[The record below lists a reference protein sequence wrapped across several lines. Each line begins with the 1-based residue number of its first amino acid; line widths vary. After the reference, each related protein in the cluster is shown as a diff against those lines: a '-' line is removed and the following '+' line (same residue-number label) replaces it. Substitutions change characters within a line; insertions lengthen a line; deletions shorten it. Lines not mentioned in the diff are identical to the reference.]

1 MLRKFLLVGLGGS
14 GGKTLRYVKQAL
26 GEWFRQ
32 VGWEGKMPQGWQFLH
47 IDTPPNQD
55 SPVIAGNPELLDA
68 DEYLSLNPPGV
79 EFETIVEVLKD
90 RGIDLRGWQVDPVIM
105 NIPIDMGA
113 GQFRSI
119 GRMLGLHQIN
129 EVKQHLNRKRAAI
142 MTAGA
147 AAQLRELT
155 EKIDEGMGG
164 AESPPPIV
172 IVVSSLAGGT
182 GAGILID
189 VCDVLRSDGERWL
202 DNSVGILYSAD
213 VFNELSFSA
222 AQGVQPNSAA
232 AYSEILHGYFG
243 GNGFNP
249 PGGGPIQQRSGPAFP
264 YLVGQSN
271 ARGVNFGDQIEIY
284 RFMGRCLAAVMSDPT
299 IQDHFATYMM
309 ANWQASAGQF
319 KQADPS
325 DPVSLLAEPP
335 SYVGAF
341 QALGF
346 AEVELGAKRLE
357 MYAERRLTRD
367 AVEWILSG
375 HRRLSDERHEHR
387 NLSEEDRI
395 EKLAEESFTRFLE
408 QCEIN
413 ERGPDNNQIIDAIGL
428 PESRLNAELSAV
440 FRSIQEAL
448 GQRSDKEKPQEWIYS
463 IVEEVKARRRGILQ
477 KWDTELRNSVAE
489 WARKAQPRIVARVG
503 TFVAERGARVTARL
517 LDLAEREM
525 EDVAK
530 ELEEESHGEDQLSQ
544 HLRSDVGSILSGGGV
559 LRFDHPDVS
568 KAISTALNTGVVRRY
583 QGIVRLLA
591 SQLVEDFHRD
601 FLAPLRRELQDA
613 ADKLADDIENER
625 TPVAGW
631 PRHEPESDQN
641 VPDSLIPGQSV
652 KTLID
657 LEQYPRLFDELTAAT
672 LGSGAGGSLD
682 QQSSVRRAIIL
693 GEPQAPTPAGW
704 LQETQRWRTR
714 ETLVLGEGPRNSAAF
729 RIAVGRDDILA
740 RAREWLH
747 TDGSA
752 WDGFLSQG
760 LRSYLSESKTV
771 SQTELARR
779 GDRFRHQLEAAFE
792 AAEPLASVDESILAR
807 VHPAT
812 EMAIRPVPGKIPI
825 RGLALEDQVT
835 EFLTARFD
843 RDRDTAVRCLSQ
855 DEKLN
860 KIPVYCSLNSALHP
874 IVFDSLMSPIA
885 DKYRWARDNGMIQN
899 FWKWRRTRPLQVAA
913 PLPAP
918 TLLAML
924 RGWFT
929 GRLLGT
935 IDTESRPILLHSHRG
950 VLKLPDLLGV
960 GGGRSP
966 DVLAELIEGLAIAL
980 PIAATWRD
988 FGSYLGPYQQLV
1000 EWGREPGTAG
1010 HSLSQYR
1017 RPSQML
1023 SEWLRTGKTVAGRI
1037 ARVTGVDEA
1046 TRLLDETAR
1055 AYHGLYETDLETQTS
1070 QHSWLGLHDQIIK
1083 SLTQLKDC
1091 LSDQKTLPPTLL

>member
-26 GEWFRQ
+26 QEWFRQ
-32 VGWEGKMPQGWQFLH
+32 VGWNGEIPEGWQFLH

-55 SPVIAGNPELLDA
+55 SPVIPGAPELLGA

-79 EFETIVEVLKD
+79 EFQTIVEVLKD

-129 EVKQHLNRKRAAI
+129 EVKQHLNRKRAAM

-155 EKIDEGMGG
+155 EKTGEGMAG
-164 AESPPPIV
+164 AETPPPIV

-243 GNGFNP
+243 SNGFSP

-309 ANWQASAGQF
+309 ANWTASAGQF

-325 DPVSLLAEPP
+325 DPVGLLAEPP

-357 MYAERRLTRD
+357 VYAEQRITRD
-367 AVEWILSG
+367 AVEWVLSG
-375 HRRLSDERHEHR
+375 HRALAAERHEYD

-395 EKLAEESFTRFLE
+395 DKLAEESFTRFLE

-413 ERGPDNNQIIDAIGL
+413 QRGRENNQILDALGL
-428 PESRLNAELSAV
+428 PESQLRAELTAV
-440 FRSIQEAL
+440 TSSIHEAL
-448 GQRSDKEKPQEWIYS
+448 EQRNDKDKPQEWIYS

-489 WARKAQPRIVARVG
+489 WTRKTQPRIVAQVG
-503 TFVAERGARVTARL
+503 SFIAESGGPVTARL
-517 LDLAEREM
+517 LELAQKEM
-525 EDVAK
+525 EEVAK
-530 ELEEESHGEDQLSQ
+530 ELEEEGHGEDQLSQ
-544 HLRSDVGSILSGGGV
+544 RLSSDVGSILSGGGV
-559 LRFDHPDVS
+559 LRADHPDIR
-568 KAISTALNTGVVRRY
+568 KAIVQALNTGVVRRY
-583 QGIVRLLA
+583 QGRLRLLA

-613 ADKLADDIENER
+613 TDKLADDIENDR

-631 PRHEPESDQN
+631 PRHSPESDRG

-652 KTLID
+652 KTLIN
-657 LEQYPRLFDELTAAT
+657 LERYPRLFDDLTAAS
-672 LGSGAGGSLD
+672 LGDRGGPLLE
-682 QQSSVRRAIIL
+682 QQGKVRQATVL
-693 GEPQAPTPAGW
+693 GDPETPPPAGW
-704 LQETQRWRTR
+704 IEPTRLWRTR
-714 ETLVLGEGPRNSAAF
+714 ETLVLGEGPRSAAAF
-729 RIAVGRDDILA
+729 RIALGRDDILA
-740 RAREWLH
+740 RARDWLH
-747 TDGSA
+747 NDGSA
-752 WDGFLSQG
+752 WDDFLSQG
-760 LRSYLSESKTV
+760 LRFYLSENKAVT
-771 SQTELARR
+771 QTELTRR
-779 GDRFRHQLEAAFE
+779 EEQFRHQLEAAFE

-812 EMAIRPVPGKIPI
+812 EMMIRPVPGKIPI
-825 RGLALEDQVT
+825 RGLALEEQVT
-835 EFLTARFD
+835 EFLTAKFE
-843 RDRDTAVRCLSQ
+843 RDRESAIRCLSR
-855 DEKLN
+855 DEELT

-874 IVFDSLMSPIA
+874 IVFESLMGPIA
-885 DKYRWARDNGMIQN
+885 NKYRWAKDNGMIQN
-899 FWKWRRTRPLQVAA
+899 FWKWRRTRPLQMAA
-913 PLPAP
+913 PIPAP

-929 GRLLGT
+929 GRMLGT
-935 IDTESRPILLHSHRG
+935 IDSESRPIMLHSRQG
-950 VLKLPDLLGV
+950 VLKLPNLLGV
-960 GGGRSP
+960 GGSRSP

-980 PIAATWRD
+980 PIAATYRE
-988 FGSYLGPYQQLV
+988 FSGYLGPYKQLV

-1017 RPSQML
+1017 LPSHLL
-1023 SEWLRTGKTVAGRI
+1023 SEWLVTGKTVAGRG
-1037 ARVTGVDEA
+1037 ATVEGVNEA
-1046 TRLLDETAR
+1046 TRLLDKTAE
-1055 AYHGLYETDLETQTS
+1055 AYHRLYRDDLGNQTS
-1070 QHSWLGLHDQIIK
+1070 QHSWLGLYDQIIK

-1091 LSDQKTLPPTLL
+1091 LSNQRDMPSTLL